1 MPLVAI
7 KEWMFWGSLAI
18 CSANAASLAAKVG
31 FRNGYPSLAKTIS
44 EEEDG
49 IVSDAEA
56 ESEQE
61 TVSWTEQESDD
72 ETEFWT
78 EQKSETE
85 TTFTPSR

>member
-7 KEWMFWGSLAI
+7 KERMFWGSLAI

-31 FRNGYPSLAKTIS
+31 FRNGYPSLANTIS

-49 IVSDAEA
+49 IVPDAEA
-56 ESEQE
+56 ESEQGTE
-61 TVSWTEQESDD
+61 SDAGTESWTEL
-72 ETEFWT
+72 ET
-78 EQKSETE
+78 ETE